1 MRRQDFLWFYISFI
15 NFYQTPQTRDAAS
28 TEGCSMLLKT
38 ILLSVSLLRS
48 ADGSIMA
55 GGTGVKTS
63 PANAGDT
70 RDPGSAPGLGRSPG
84 GGNGNTLQCSCLK
97 KSH

>member
-15 NFYQTPQTRDAAS
+15 NFYQTPQIRDAAS